1 MRGWGCTTPATT
13 ITCSARHGFVMAAV
27 LDSLKFLGQSFRN
40 GSSVGAVW
48 PSSKGLCEAM
58 VRPVVGGAA
67 GPLRVLEVGAGV
79 GPVTAEL
86 VGRLLP
92 GDRVDVV
99 ELNPEF
105 CATLRARFAAAAPV
119 APSIHEAD
127 ILRFKPGVRYHHIV
141 SGLPLANFPAELS
154 EAIYGRF
161 FELLEPDGTLI
172 MFHHILG
179 REALRLFGMPTGR
192 RRAKR
197 LMEIEQQLAPLVVG
211 SHTVMLNVPPAR
223 VLVRRHPDATATRQ
237 AS

>member
-1 MRGWGCTTPATT
+1 
-13 ITCSARHGFVMAAV
+13 MAAV
-27 LDSLKFLGQSFRN
+27 LDGLKFLGQSFRN
-40 GSSVGAVW
+40 GATVGAVW

-86 VGRLLP
+86 VQRLLP
-92 GDRVDVV
+92 GDRLDVV

-105 CATLRARFAAAAPV
+105 CATLRGRFAAAAPI
-119 APSIHEAD
+119 APRIHEAD
-127 ILRFKPGVRYHHIV
+127 ILRFEPGVRYHHIV

-154 EAIYGRF
+154 EAIYERF
-161 FELLEPDGTLI
+161 FDLLEPDGTLI

-179 REALRLFGMPTGR
+179 REVLRCFGMPTGR

-197 LMEIEQQLAPLVVG
+197 LMEIEEALAPLVVD

-223 VLVRRHPDATATRQ
+223 VLVRRRPDLQSRRH

>member
-1 MRGWGCTTPATT
+1 M
-13 ITCSARHGFVMAAV
+13 VAV
-27 LDSLKFLGQSFRN
+27 LHGLKFLKQSFRN
-40 GSSVGAVW
+40 GTTVGAVW

-86 VGRLLP
+86 VQRLLP
-92 GDRVDVV
+92 GDRLDVV

-105 CATLRARFAAAAPV
+105 CATLHARFDGATPIV
-119 APSIHEAD
+119 PRIHNAD
-127 ILRFKPGVRYHHIV
+127 ILQFEQGVRYHHIV

-154 EAIYGRF
+154 QAIYDRF
-161 FELLEPDGTLI
+161 FDLLEPEGTLI

-179 REALRLFGMPTGR
+179 REALRFFGMPKER

-197 LMEIEQQLAPLVVG
+197 LMEIEEELEPLVVG
-211 SHTVMLNVPPAR
+211 SHTVMLNMPPAR
-223 VLVRRHPDATATRQ
+223 VLVRRRPHGHVHRE